1 MIYGYRLVSIQRY
14 VMFVKVLL
22 SNHFKPYNITKNFNI
37 NGFKELLLKNP
48 KEVMKHILLGLT
60 LFLSVM
66 TTTKA
71 SLEQCDDLI
80 GVYSNSDFTSPIAI
94 TKSEQNGN
102 ITVFYRNMF
111 FSTIPNGIPNGTING
126 IKNEIL
132 SVSCMEG
139 KLLMRAPEGIEME
152 YSIDFEIVGNQLRVS
167 GVEEGVVTTSQ
178 RLRSSGGAITNT
190 SGDILGK
197 VESYDSG
204 TLKSKSEKYTRNF
217 NDMYIK
223 H

>member
-1 MIYGYRLVSIQRY
+1 
-14 VMFVKVLL
+14 MFVKVLL

-111 FSTIPNGIPNGTING
+111 VF
-126 IKNEIL
+126 
-132 SVSCMEG
+132 
-139 KLLMRAPEGIEME
+139 R
-152 YSIDFEIVGNQLRVS
+152 
-167 GVEEGVVTTSQ
+167 
-178 RLRSSGGAITNT
+178 
-190 SGDILGK
+190 
-197 VESYDSG
+197 
-204 TLKSKSEKYTRNF
+204 
-217 NDMYIK
+217 
-223 H
+223 